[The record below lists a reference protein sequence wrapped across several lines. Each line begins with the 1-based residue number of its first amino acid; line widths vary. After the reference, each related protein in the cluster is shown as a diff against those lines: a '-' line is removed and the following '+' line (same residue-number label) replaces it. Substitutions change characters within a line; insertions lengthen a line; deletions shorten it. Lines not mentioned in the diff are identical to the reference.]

1 MWLVRALT
9 IIAVLVV
16 TPFWAR
22 AQLNDRAVN
31 LPARTYEVLRA
42 DRLVLTVQNKPGA
55 IISTAIPPVNSSPV
69 MHPFLSATAHSAT
82 EENAL
87 HVILEQSSDFEDFL
101 RRLAQSGYTVRERFN
116 N

>member
-9 IIAVLVV
+9 IIAILVAA
-16 TPFWAR
+16 TFGAR
-22 AQLNDRAVN
+22 AQLNDRTVN
-31 LPARTYEVLRA
+31 SSARTYEVLRA
-42 DRLVLTVQNKPGA
+42 DRVVLTVRNKPGA
-55 IISTAIPPVNSSPV
+55 IISTAIPPVNSSVV
-69 MHPFLSATAHSAT
+69 MHPFLSATAHSTT

-87 HVILEQSSDFEDFL
+87 HVILEQSSDFDDFL